1 MAYESFNVE
10 IQNYVAQVAINRP
23 DKVNS
28 LHQKAWD
35 EMKALFES
43 FNSNKEVR
51 VIVLSG
57 EGKHFCAGIDVTM
70 LMGISNFSA
79 KGCEARKR
87 EDFIEG
93 LQYLQDC
100 VSAIEKCK
108 KPVLAAIHSGC
119 IGGGVD
125 IATACD
131 MRYCT
136 EDAYFTIK
144 EVDMGLVA
152 DIGTMQRLPKIIPY
166 GIAAE
171 MAYTGRKVSGAEAK
185 SIGLANNC
193 YPDKET
199 MMEQVLKIATLI
211 ASKSPVVIRGTKH
224 ILQHT
229 RDNTV
234 ADGLQY
240 IQAWN
245 AAMIYSD
252 DLMEALHAFMQKR
265 APVFKET

>member
-1 MAYESFNVE
+1 MKYESFKVD
-10 IQNYVAQVAINRP
+10 IQNHIAQVVINRP

-28 LHQKAWD
+28 LHQQAWV
-35 EMKALFES
+35 ELKEIFETLS
-43 FNSNKEVR
+43 FDKEVR

-57 EGKHFCAGIDVTM
+57 EGKLFCAGIDVSM
-70 LMGISNFSA
+70 LMDISNFAS

-87 EDFIEG
+87 EHFIEG
-93 LQYLQDC
+93 LKHLQDC
-100 VSAIEKCK
+100 VSSIEKCK

-131 MRYCT
+131 IRYCT
-136 EDAYFTIK
+136 EDAYFTVK

-152 DIGTMQRLPKIIPY
+152 DIGTMQRLPKIVPY
-166 GIAAE
+166 GVAAE
-171 MAYTGRKVSGAEAK
+171 MAYTGRKVFGPEAK
-185 SIGLANNC
+185 AINLVNNC
-193 YPDKET
+193 YPDKAA
-199 MMEQVLKIATLI
+199 MLEQVMQIATMI
-211 ASKSPVVIRGTKH
+211 ASKSPVVVRGTKH

-229 RDNTV
+229 RDHTV
-234 ADGLQY
+234 AEGLQY

-252 DLMEALHAFMQKR
+252 DLMECFQAFMQKR
-265 APVFKET
+265 QAVFNE

>member
-1 MAYESFNVE
+1 MYEAFKVD
-10 IQNYVAQVAINRP
+10 IQNNVAHVVINRP

-28 LHQKAWD
+28 LHHKAWG
-35 EMKALFES
+35 EMKEIFEELS
-43 FNSNKEVR
+43 ENPEAR
-51 VIVLSG
+51 VVVLSG
-57 EGKHFCAGIDVTM
+57 EGKHFCAGIDVSM
-70 LMGISNFSA
+70 LMEVGNFSA

-87 EDFIEG
+87 EKFIKG
-93 LQYLQDC
+93 LKWLQDC
-100 VSAIEKCK
+100 VSSIENCK

-125 IATACD
+125 VASACD

-152 DIGTMQRLPKIIPY
+152 DIGTMQRLPKVIPY

-171 MAYTGRKVSGAEAK
+171 LAYTGRKVFGPEAK
-185 SIGLANNC
+185 SIGLSNN
-193 YPDKET
+193 YYADKAT
-199 MMEQVLKIATLI
+199 MMEAVMNIAKMI
-211 ASKSPVVIRGTKH
+211 ASKPPVVIRGTKH

-229 RDNTV
+229 RDHTV
-234 ADGLQY
+234 AEGLQY

-252 DLMEALHAFMQKR
+252 DLMESFQAFMQKR
-265 APVFKET
+265 AAVYQD

>member
-1 MAYESFNVE
+1 MIYEAFKLD
-10 IQNYVAQVAINRP
+10 IQNNIAHVAINRP

-35 EMKALFES
+35 EMKELFES
-43 FNSNKEVR
+43 LSYNEEVR

-57 EGKHFCAGIDVTM
+57 EGKHFCAGIDVSM
-70 LMGISNFSA
+70 LMNISNFA
-79 KGCEARKR
+79 DKGCEARKR
-87 EDFIEG
+87 EHFIKG
-93 LQYLQDC
+93 LQYLQEC
-100 VSAIEKCK
+100 VSSIEKCK

-125 IATACD
+125 IASACD

-136 EDAYFTIK
+136 EDAFFTIK

-171 MAYTGRKVSGAEAK
+171 MAYTGRKVFGPEAK
-185 SIGLANNC
+185 SFGLTNNC
-193 YPDKET
+193 YADKAS
-199 MMEQVLKIATLI
+199 MMEAVMNMAALI

-229 RDNTV
+229 RDHSV
-234 ADGLQY
+234 DEGLQY

-252 DLMEALHAFMQKR
+252 DLMESFQAFMQKR
-265 APVFKET
+265 KAVYHG